1 MPTALLN
8 PRAPFLDE
16 PEMARTLTDPSPA
29 VLLDITKLA
38 VSFAV
43 AAIDLEDSLGEETLR
58 VLEHGERSPGE
69 REALRSRLARLHTET
84 DRQAMRTQARS
95 TSGTGVYA
103 DAPYA
108 VISWDTIHSAMYNG
122 LLPCSGAEA
131 AILRI
136 ALSLAEGHPVDLGP
150 AIIRLDK
157 RNLMYVLAA
166 IRHASGDRSSW
177 GTIPQDTP

>member
-1 MPTALLN
+1 MTFPSLAHLIEAARAWVRGSYATEAAVELL
-8 PRAPFLDE
+8 
-16 PEMARTLTDPSPA
+16 
-29 VLLDITKLA
+29 VH
-38 VSFAV
+38 
-43 AAIDLEDSLGEETLR
+43 
-58 VLEHGERSPGE
+58 HGTWLERSDF
-69 REALRSRLARLHTET
+69 LRMAVEYVP
-84 DRQAMRTQARS
+84 
-95 TSGTGVYA
+95 GVYA